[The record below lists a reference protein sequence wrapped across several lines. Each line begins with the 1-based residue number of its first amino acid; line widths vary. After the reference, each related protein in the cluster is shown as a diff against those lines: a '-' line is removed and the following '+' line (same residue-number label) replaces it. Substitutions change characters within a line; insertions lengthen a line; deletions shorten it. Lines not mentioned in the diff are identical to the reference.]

1 MPLFKHLIQMKTR
14 YGRKRSFQDTPRT
27 LDINK
32 YKKCIISHKDLAN
45 RESVIIPLKRIKMK
59 KKVMVGMSGGIDSS
73 VTAYMLQKDGYEVE
87 GVYLKL
93 HNRTDDY
100 HEKNLGFIEEVTKFL
115 GIRYHILDLTDKFNE
130 EVYEYFVDSYL
141 EGTTPNPCV
150 KCNRQIKFG
159 AMLNFA
165 KEHGAS
171 YLATGHYAKTDGKFF
186 YEADDKTKDQS
197 YFLSQVDK
205 EALPYMMFPL
215 STYKKEDIV
224 KFGAELDVAYKKIT
238 EKNESQEICF
248 VETVYTDVVKKHA
261 NIDQPGKV
269 LDENGN
275 EIGEHKGY
283 AHYTIGKRRGFTV
296 HGAHVPHFVTK
307 LNPKDNTIVVGKKED
322 LEVNEVIA
330 NNLNMYIED
339 IEFKASVKLRYRS
352 VSTPCNVSIRNNKA
366 FIKLEQPAFGVAS
379 GQLAVF
385 YDGQKVLGSAWIEST
400 KK

>member
-1 MPLFKHLIQMKTR
+1 MR
-14 YGRKRSFQDTPRT
+14 
-27 LDINK
+27 
-32 YKKCIISHKDLAN
+32 
-45 RESVIIPLKRIKMK
+45 

-93 HNRTDDY
+93 HNRTDGY
-100 HEKNLGFIEEVTKFL
+100 HEKNIEYIEGVTKFL
-115 GIRYHILDLTDKFNE
+115 GIKYHILDLTDRFTQ
-130 EVYEYFVDSYL
+130 EVYDYFVNSYL

-159 AMLNFA
+159 AMLKFA
-165 KEHGAS
+165 QEHGAS

-215 STYKKEDIV
+215 STYKKEDII
-224 KFGAELDVAYKKIT
+224 KFGAELDSAYKRIT

-261 NIDQPGKV
+261 NIDIPGDV

-275 EIGEHKGY
+275 VIGKHKGY
-283 AHYTIGKRRGFTV
+283 MHYTIGKRRGFTV
-296 HGAHVPHFVTK
+296 HGAQEPHFVTK
-307 LNPKDNTIVVGKKED
+307 LNPKNNTIIVGKKEA
-322 LEVNEVIA
+322 LEINEVIA
-330 NNLNMYIED
+330 ENLNMYID
-339 IEFKASVKLRYRS
+339 NTEFECTVKLRYRS
-352 VSTPCNVSIRNNKA
+352 KSTPCYVKVENNQAIITLK
-366 FIKLEQPAFGVAS
+366 EPAFGVAA

-385 YDGQKVLGSAWIEST
+385 YDEQKVIGSAWIKES
-400 KK
+400 K